1 MKSMTG
7 FGRGTARGDGYS
19 VAVDLK
25 TVNNRFLD
33 IHLRTSAE
41 LSTAEAVVR
50 KGVGARL
57 SRGRV
62 DVNITI
68 ERTSEV
74 SYELNRPLIAGF
86 IQAMREMQSEF
97 GLAGE
102 PDINVLARLPGA
114 MQAARNEV
122 SDEMLQGVER
132 ALATALD
139 ELEAMREQEGAALSA
154 EMS

>member
-7 FGRGTARGDGYS
+7 FGRGTAQGDGYS

-33 IHLRTSAE
+33 VLIRA
-41 LSTAEAVVR
+41 STEPSQAEAAIR
-50 KGVGARL
+50 RRVGERL

-62 DVNITI
+62 DVNISV
-68 ERTSEV
+68 ERTSEI

-97 GLAGE
+97 GLSGE
-102 PDINVLARLPGA
+102 PDINLLARLPGA
-114 MQAARNEV
+114 MQSAR
-122 SDEMLQGVER
+122 S
-132 ALATALD
+132 
-139 ELEAMREQEGAALSA
+139 
-154 EMS
+154 